1 MTEQTAIAHPS
12 AAVVPAQRIPVWV
25 MQTLLLI
32 TVQAIPGWFL
42 KVVNDGQTQLQE
54 AIGSLRTVVGKLSE
68 SVTTLAQQQAV
79 TNEHMRALDKDVDRM
94 QRTQG
99 DAVGDWKRPRPP
111 A

>member
-1 MTEQTAIAHPS
+1 MTDHTATASS
-12 AAVVPAQRIPVWV
+12 AAVPAQRIPVWV
-25 MQTLLLI
+25 MQTILLI

-54 AIGSLRTVVGKLSE
+54 AIVGLRSVVGKLSE

-79 TNEHMRALDKDVDRM
+79 QNEHMHALDRDVERM

-99 DAVGDWKRPRPP
+99 DAVGDWQRHKPP
-111 A
+111 T